1 MIKVNQVVSA
11 AEAQRLR
18 HVDVLGVYVG
28 SGDEHERA
36 VAGGEVPAIRSA
48 SGARLSVALT
58 PSGRMTADAVHQ
70 ALRDLRP
77 DYFEFTAV
85 DPEKTADVRRQMDL
99 LEEIDVPK
107 VANGFFLL
115 DDDLSLTDRADYLD
129 QLRAAGVALFQVE
142 LESVVEPG
150 CRISASGMKTISR
163 MFADLPF
170 LISDRFRRIA
180 DVPHLGQHGVYFNI
194 GKDGAVGYDHS
205 ARSMSLPRVLRA
217 TSAPP
222 PR

>member
-11 AEAQRLR
+11 AEAQKLQ

-28 SGDEHERA
+28 SGDEHDRA
-36 VAGGEVPAIRSA
+36 VARSEVPAIRSA
-48 SGARLSVALT
+48 SGARLSVALA
-58 PSGRMTADAVHQ
+58 PSGTVTAAAVHQ
-70 ALRDLRP
+70 AVRELRP

-85 DPEKTADVRRQMDL
+85 DPEKTAEMRRQLDL

-115 DDDLSLTDRADYLD
+115 DDDLSLTDRADYLN

-142 LESVVEPG
+142 LESVVETDG
-150 CRISASGMKTISR
+150 RISASGMKAISR
-163 MFADLPF
+163 LFADLPF
-170 LISDRFRRIA
+170 LVSDRFRRIS
-180 DVPHLGQHGVYFNI
+180 DVPDLGQHGVYLNL
-194 GKDGAVGYDHS
+194 GKDGAVNYDHS

-217 TSAPP
+217 TS
-222 PR
+222 